1 MFFRRVLPRP
11 PSAVRGTMPTAAAP
25 EFACGPAA
33 AKKTGGDGKM
43 RPAIP
48 LLLLLMLLSVPAMG
62 APAPGDRIAVV
73 NMETVFRQYYKS
85 RIAADTLRRQSEI
98 YRAYVM
104 AEQDKLKDLQKEI
117 DTARDAAQNLALSTA
132 DREAQKTLCADKERE
147 FAAKRAELNRYMLE
161 RNRNLSA
168 IEKSKRDE
176 ILQDIRAEAAKQA
189 VAAGYSF
196 VLDSSGMTTSGVPAV
211 IYARPAVDLT
221 AKILKALNAAAAPAA
236 PETEKK

>member
-1 MFFRRVLPRP
+1 MRG
-11 PSAVRGTMPTAAAP
+11 AV
-25 EFACGPAA
+25 
-33 AKKTGGDGKM
+33 
-43 RPAIP
+43 
-48 LLLLLMLLSVPAMG
+48 LLLIFAAVSALG
-62 APAPGDRIAVV
+62 ATPPGDRIAVV
-73 NMETVFRQYYKS
+73 DMETVFRQYYKS

-168 IEKSKRDE
+168 IEKRKRDE
-176 ILQDIRAEAAKQA
+176 ILKDIRDEAAKQA
-189 VAAGYSF
+189 VAAGYTF
-196 VLDSSGMTTSGVPAV
+196 VLDSSGLTTSGVPSV
-211 IYARPAVDLT
+211 LYARPSVDLT
-221 AKILKALNAAAAPAA
+221 AKILKALNAAATPAA

>member
-1 MFFRRVLPRP
+1 M
-11 PSAVRGTMPTAAAP
+11 RGM
-25 EFACGPAA
+25 
-33 AKKTGGDGKM
+33 
-43 RPAIP
+43 
-48 LLLLLMLLSVPAMG
+48 LLLLVFAAVSVMA

-73 NMETVFRQYYKS
+73 NMETVFRQYFKS

-104 AEQDKLKDLQKEI
+104 TEQDKLKALQKEI
-117 DTARDAAQNLALSTA
+117 AAARDASQNLALSSA

-168 IEKSKRDE
+168 IEKRKRDE
-176 ILQDIRAEAAKQA
+176 ILKDIRDEAAKQA

-196 VLDSSGMTTSGVPAV
+196 VLDSSGLTTSGVPAV

-221 AKILKALNAAAAPAA
+221 GKILKALNAAAAPAA

>member
-1 MFFRRVLPRP
+1 M
-11 PSAVRGTMPTAAAP
+11 RGM
-25 EFACGPAA
+25 
-33 AKKTGGDGKM
+33 
-43 RPAIP
+43 
-48 LLLLLMLLSVPAMG
+48 LLLLVFAAVSVMA

-73 NMETVFRQYYKS
+73 NMETVFRQYFKS

-104 AEQDKLKDLQKEI
+104 TEQDKLKALQKEI
-117 DTARDAAQNLALSTA
+117 AAARDASQNLALSSA
-132 DREAQKTLCADKERE
+132 DREAQKTLCADKERDY
-147 FAAKRAELNRYMLE
+147 AAKRAELNRYMLE

-168 IEKSKRDE
+168 IEKRKRDE
-176 ILQDIRAEAAKQA
+176 ILKDIRDEAAKQA

-196 VLDSSGMTTSGVPAV
+196 VLDSSGLTTSGVPAV

-221 AKILKALNAAAAPAA
+221 GKILKALNAAAAPAA